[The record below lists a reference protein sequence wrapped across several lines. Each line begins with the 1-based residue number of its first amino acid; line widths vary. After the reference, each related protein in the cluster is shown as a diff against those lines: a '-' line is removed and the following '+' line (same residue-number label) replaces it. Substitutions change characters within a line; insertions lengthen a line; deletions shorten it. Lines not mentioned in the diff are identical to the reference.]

1 MCINHH
7 RCKADDNTKPAII
20 EKTVVQNK
28 FAYGIINANGAMPT
42 NETQITALR
51 KSYRQLVPA
60 NVPTATAAKKQISVI
75 ELFEY

>member
-1 MCINHH
+1 
-7 RCKADDNTKPAII
+7 
-20 EKTVVQNK
+20 
-28 FAYGIINANGAMPT
+28 MPT

-51 KSYRQLVPA
+51 PILSPIGPPA